1 MSKLLDEG
9 RAAPAQP
16 PLPSPPSSGPRLAPV
31 TPEEARLRA
40 EHDELQARVAARISV
55 DRARRG
61 LRLLFLG
68 FLGVLLTGKLAWDR
82 WGVLPPGVRRET
94 PPGAPLYLYVALTAT
109 VVVLVLA
116 IRAFLGAR
124 RLAREEDA
132 VFARLL
138 AVRAALGLD
147 R

>member
-9 RAAPAQP
+9 RAPAHP
-16 PLPSPPSSGPRLAPV
+16 PLPASPPPGPRLVPT

-40 EHDELQARVAARISV
+40 EHDELQARVAARLSV

-61 LRLLFLG
+61 LQLLFVG
-68 FLGVLLTGKLAWDR
+68 VLGVLLSGKLAWDR
-82 WGVLPPGVRRET
+82 WGILPPGVRRET
-94 PPGAPLYLYVALTAT
+94 PPGIPLYLYAAVTAT

-116 IRAFLGAR
+116 IRAFLAAR
-124 RLAREEDA
+124 RLGREEDV

-138 AVRAALGLD
+138 TLRAALGLD

>member
-9 RAAPAQP
+9 RAPAQP
-16 PLPSPPSSGPRLAPV
+16 PQPAPPPPGPRLVPT
-31 TPEEARLRA
+31 TPEEGRLRA

-55 DRARRG
+55 DRSRRG
-61 LRLLFLG
+61 LQLLFTG
-68 FLGVLLTGKLAWDR
+68 FLGVLLSGKLAWDR

-94 PPGAPLYLYVALTAT
+94 PPGIPLYLYAAMTAT

-116 IRAFLGAR
+116 IRAFLAAR

-138 AVRAALGLD
+138 QVRSALGLD